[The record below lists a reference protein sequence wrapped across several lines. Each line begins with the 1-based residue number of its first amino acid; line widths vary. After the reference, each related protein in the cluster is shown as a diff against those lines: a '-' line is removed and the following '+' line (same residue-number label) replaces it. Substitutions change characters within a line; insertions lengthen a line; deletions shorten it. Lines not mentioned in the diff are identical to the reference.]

1 MPTRSTIA
9 AANGAPAPY
18 SSSEMEM
25 PPPTRPGDQP
35 NSSSYGFR
43 KTPGVARKPAAISI
57 TRNVTASTTHA

>member
-18 SSSEMEM
+18 RSSEIAI

-35 NSSSYGFR
+35 KDSSYGFR
-43 KTPGVARKPAAISI
+43 NTPGVDRNPAAINI
-57 TRNVTASTTHA
+57 TRKVAARTTQA